1 MTTTLIV
8 DDDPDM
14 RVLIRLAI
22 ELHNDGLTVVG
33 EAADGEEALETW
45 QDLVPPIP
53 DVVVL
58 DNRMP
63 KLSGLEVAERILEQ
77 RPDQVVVLY
86 SAFMDKELRSQ
97 ADSLGIAAC
106 LTKSQ
111 IDQLPATIKE
121 LAAR

>member
-14 RVLIRLAI
+14 RFLIRLTI
-22 ELHNDGLTVVG
+22 EMHNDGLTIVG

-45 QDLVPPIP
+45 QHLVPPVP

-63 KLSGLEVAERILEQ
+63 KLTGIEVAERMIEQ
-77 RPDQVVVLY
+77 RPEQVVVLY
-86 SAFMDKELRSQ
+86 SAFMDKDLRAQ
-97 ADSLGIAAC
+97 ADSVGIAAC
-106 LTKSQ
+106 LTKAELE
-111 IDQLPATIKE
+111 QLPTTIKE